1 MTVFQPPAGARDLL
15 PLDVAQKQWIEHHL
29 NAVFARW
36 GYHQIVTSTLERL
49 DMLMAGGAIAPDSV
63 IQVQDPEE
71 GLLGLRPELTASIA
85 RAAVTRLTGASF
97 PQRLYYNTN
106 VFRREPHS
114 RHGRQHEFH
123 QAGVELLGA
132 GGSMADAEILL
143 LLADCLTA
151 LDLTGWKAVLGQA
164 DLTRSLLQPF
174 PDGLRDRVRAAIAQL
189 DRVALAE
196 MDMPEELRARALM
209 LFELRGAPQAVLDK
223 LTNFDLD
230 AAQRQSLAGLTATIE
245 TLAASGNGAVL
256 DRLVLDLS
264 TIETFDYYTG
274 IVFAIVVETSSGPC
288 VLGKGGRYDDL
299 LGLYHPTGE
308 SRPGVGFGLC
318 IEELQNILQGRRR
331 LPAAIRATD
340 WLVVPKTPSARA
352 ATHVH
357 ARHLRAE
364 NPDARVEVALEEI
377 SAAPDAIEAYARRR
391 RVRHLAWVSAD
402 GGVEVEKFGEGVG

>member
-49 DMLMAGGAIAPDSV
+49 DMLMAGGAIDPNSV
-63 IQVQDPEE
+63 IQLQDPDD

-85 RAAVTRLTGASF
+85 RAAVTRLTGAAF

-143 LLADCLTA
+143 LLSDCLTA
-151 LDLTGWKAVLGQA
+151 LELTGWKVVLGQA
-164 DLTRSLLQPF
+164 DLTRSLLGSF
-174 PDGLRDRVRAAIAQL
+174 PMGLRDRVRAAIAQL
-189 DRVALAE
+189 DRVALLE
-196 MDMPEELRARALM
+196 MEISEDQRARALA
-209 LFELRGAPQAVLDK
+209 LFELRGEPQAVLDK
-223 LTNFDLD
+223 LDRFDLD
-230 AAQRQSLAGLTATIE
+230 AGQRQSLAGLAATIE
-245 TLAASGNGAVL
+245 TLAASGSGTML
-256 DRLVLDLS
+256 ERLVLDLS
-264 TIETFDYYTG
+264 TIETYDYYTG
-274 IVFAIVVETSSGPC
+274 VVFAIVVETPTGPC

-318 IEELQNILQGRRR
+318 IEDLQQALQTGDR
-331 LPAAIRATD
+331 LPATTCATD
-340 WLVVPKTPSARA
+340 WLVAPKTPAARA

-357 ARHLRAE
+357 ARQLRAE

-377 SAAPDAIEAYARRR
+377 ATSADVVSEYARRR
-391 RVRHLAWVSAD
+391 RVQHLAWVAAD
-402 GGVEVEKFGEGVG
+402 GSVEVEALG